1 MGDEFSWGA
10 WTPIG
15 FPVVGVAPAAKL
27 AAASNHD
34 GHLEVFAVGADGA
47 VWHTWQ
53 TALNGPWFPGW
64 ASLGQ
69 PAGVSFASPPPQGVI
84 HVERNQDGRL
94 EVFVTG
100 DDGNMWHIWQAV
112 RDANWI
118 DGWESLGRPDGLAAP
133 GFNQALVRNEHD
145 ELEVFVSN
153 PDTGE
158 IWSIRQ
164 QVPNGG
170 WVANWQ
176 SLGAPAPGL
185 SSYDVV
191 RGGAATNLRWTE
203 VVAVG
208 GDGAIW
214 HNVRW
219 FGLVGVWAG
228 WSVIASPPPGA
239 SLGIVEALRK
249 NQDSRLELT
258 CSGANGDYWHTW
270 QNAPPDPDNW
280 NGSWDNLGQPPGGTG
295 GGFDMQL
302 DAQGQLEGVNWGS
315 ADGGGQTKAF
325 FLYRIR
331 QAAPNNGWV
340 TWAAI
345 NRDINVYGDS
355 RLVAEQNEN
364 GTLDVFTHGD
374 SGSIYHIAQLHDR

>member
-53 TALNGPWFPGW
+53 TSPNGPWFPGW

-69 PAGVSFASPPPQGVI
+69 PEGVSFAFPQQGVI
-84 HVERNQDGRL
+84 HVEQNQDGRL

-100 DDGNMWHIWQAV
+100 DDGNMWHIFQAV
-112 RDANWI
+112 RDANWV
-118 DGWESLGRPDGLAAP
+118 DQWESLGRPDGLAAP
-133 GFNQALVRNEHD
+133 GFNQAVVRNEVD
-145 ELEVFVSN
+145 ELEVFVNS

-158 IWSIRQ
+158 LWSIWQ
-164 QVPNGG
+164 DAPNGG
-170 WVANWQ
+170 WAANWN
-176 SLGAPAPGL
+176 SLGIPPDVPAIRF
-185 SSYDVV
+185 YDVV
-191 RGGAATNLRWTE
+191 RSGAGPAYWTE

-208 GDGAIW
+208 SDGAIW
-214 HNVRW
+214 HNVRP
-219 FGLVGVWAG
+219 FGPPESWVG
-228 WSVIASPPPGA
+228 WSVIAPTPPGDP
-239 SLGIVEALRK
+239 LGTVEALRK

-258 CSGANGDYWHTW
+258 CGADNGDYWHTW
-270 QNAPPDPDNW
+270 QNAPDPDNW
-280 NGSWDNLGQPPGGTG
+280 SGAWDNFGQPPRGTG

-331 QAAPNNGWV
+331 QAAPNNGWA

-345 NRDINVYGDS
+345 NRDINVYGEAP
-355 RLVAEQNEN
+355 LVAEQNEN

-374 SGSIYHIAQLHDR
+374 NGSIYHIAQLHDR

>member
-1 MGDEFSWGA
+1 MADEFPWGA

-15 FPVVGVAPAAKL
+15 FPVVGVAGAAKL

-53 TALNGPWFPGW
+53 TAPNGPWFPGW
-64 ASLGQ
+64 ASFGQ
-69 PAGVSFASPPPQGVI
+69 PEGVSFASPIQGVI
-84 HVERNQDGRL
+84 HVEQNQDGRL

-100 DDGNMWHIWQAV
+100 DDGNMWHIWQVA
-112 RDANWI
+112 RDANWT
-118 DGWESLGRPDGLAAP
+118 DQWDNLGRPDGLAAA
-133 GFNQALVRNEHD
+133 GFNQALVRNVHD

-176 SLGAPAPGL
+176 SLDAPAPGL

-191 RGGAATNLRWTE
+191 RSGAATDLGWTE

-214 HNVRW
+214 HNARSFVSEFW
-219 FGLVGVWAG
+219 VG
-228 WSVIASPPPGA
+228 WSIIASPPPGA
-239 SLGIVEALRK
+239 SLGTVEALRK

-280 NGSWDNLGQPPGGTG
+280 NGSWDNFGQPPGGTG

-302 DAQGQLEGVNWGS
+302 DAMGQLEGFTWGE
-315 ADGGGQTKAF
+315 DF

-345 NRDINVYGDS
+345 SRNVSIFGGPV
-355 RLVAEQNEN
+355 LVAGQNEN

-374 SGSIYHIAQLHDR
+374 GGAIWHITQER